1 MVIGVAR
8 TFVQGL
14 SAGILG
20 SLVGG
25 LVLIYTLS
33 RLGLMSFAGSR
44 LPDLQPWLDWVHV
57 NLGTSIPVFAI
68 LLIAYF
74 MTLRRLAAL
83 LEREATADT
92 PTTDRVVQ
100 LDHLTDIWTALFFG
114 TGVIW
119 TAIGMRGALIFAL
132 GDPEATLQGGA
143 FAILDRMVRG
153 GILLALS
160 TTIFGGVGGYLMR
173 VYKALTLGTKLQRHY
188 DRAARI
194 DTSRMR
200 ESLHRIE
207 RRLQGQESSSTDPR
221 RGIGAG
227 TTT

>member
-8 TFVQGL
+8 MFLQGL
-14 SAGILG
+14 AAGILG
-20 SLVGG
+20 SLAGC
-25 LVLIYTLS
+25 LVLIYTLT
-33 RLGLMSFAGSR
+33 RLGLMSFSESR
-44 LPDLQPWLDWVHV
+44 LPDLQQWLEWAYV

-68 LLIAYF
+68 LAIAYF
-74 MTLRRLAAL
+74 VTLRQLAAL
-83 LEREATADT
+83 LEQDAETHTANT
-92 PTTDRVVQ
+92 NRVVQ

-132 GDPEATLQGGA
+132 GDPESTLQGGA
-143 FAILDRMVRG
+143 FAILDRMVNG

-194 DTSRMR
+194 DTSEMR

-207 RRLQGQESSSTDPR
+207 RHLHGREPLPADQGGS
-221 RGIGAG
+221 GAG